1 MMERVL
7 AADARVVALSTLL
20 ERPRAVAEPA
30 VESAIEPA
38 VDPRVLIEQ
47 ERLRVLEEAA
57 AAGHAEGLKR
67 AESEIS
73 AAIDKAEA
81 RIREANAR
89 EEERLQAA
97 TRQMQEL
104 VRNLDAEIS
113 ALDERLDEVVVETAY
128 AALVRMLGSVAAEG
142 SLMRGLC
149 LQALLDYRQR
159 PVVLK
164 VAPGAVADV
173 AELAE
178 PDAIRVVADARL
190 AMGECRLET
199 HKGDYETG
207 IEVRLEGLKQAF
219 LRSLRMEAA

>member
-7 AADARVVALSTLL
+7 AADTRVVALSTLL
-20 ERPRAVAEPA
+20 ERPHAVVDPA
-30 VESAIEPA
+30 VERTVEPA
-38 VDPRVLIEQ
+38 VDPRVLLEQ

-57 AAGHAEGLKR
+57 IAGHAEGLKR

-73 AAIDKAEA
+73 AAMEKAEA
-81 RIREANAR
+81 RIRAANAH
-89 EEERLQAA
+89 EEERLLSA

-104 VRNLDAEIS
+104 ARNLDAEIS
-113 ALDERLDEVVVETAY
+113 TLDERLDEVVVEAAY
-128 AALVRMLGSVAAEG
+128 AALVRMLGSAAADG
-142 SLMRGLC
+142 SLMRELC

-164 VAPGAVADV
+164 VTTSAVAAV

-178 PDAIRVVADARL
+178 PDSVRVVGDARL

-199 HKGDYETG
+199 HKGTYDTG
-207 IEVRLEGLKQAF
+207 IEIRLEGLKQAF
-219 LRSLRMEAA
+219 LHSLRMEGA

>member
-1 MMERVL
+1 
-7 AADARVVALSTLL
+7 
-20 ERPRAVAEPA
+20 
-30 VESAIEPA
+30 
-38 VDPRVLIEQ
+38 
-47 ERLRVLEEAA
+47 
-57 AAGHAEGLKR
+57 
-67 AESEIS
+67 
-73 AAIDKAEA
+73 
-81 RIREANAR
+81 
-89 EEERLQAA
+89 
-97 TRQMQEL
+97 MQEL

-142 SLMRGLC
+142 TLMRELC
-149 LQALLDYRQR
+149 VQALLDYRQR

-173 AELAE
+173 VELAE

-219 LRSLRMEAA
+219 LRSLRTEAA